1 MYIKTKGRPGKIPP
15 SLCREAAR
23 WYGRKLLGERI
34 YHNIELI
41 LDFKD
46 PDVGND
52 LYGFCLYHPDEGP
65 LKKFTISLNPNLSKK
80 ACLTAL
86 AHEMVHL
93 KQYAKGELKDYAR
106 VKSIKWK
113 GQVYDEDRID
123 YWDHPWEIEAYGR
136 ERGLYV
142 RFIEYKKIKGSH

>member
-1 MYIKTKGRPGKIPP
+1 MFIRTKGKSNKIPS
-15 SLCREAAR
+15 SLCKEAAR
-23 WYGRKLLGERI
+23 WYGRKLLSERTYNKI
-34 YHNIELI
+34 DLLI
-41 LDFKD
+41 DFKD
-46 PDVGND
+46 PDID
-52 LYGFCLYHPDEGP
+52 YDHYGFCLYQPYDNSI
-65 LKKFTISLNPNLSKK
+65 KSFIISLNPNLSKK

-106 VKSIKWK
+106 VQSVRWH
-113 GQVYDEDRID
+113 GQVYNEERIN

-142 RFIEYKKIKGSH
+142 RFIEYQKQKHNH